1 MSAPPLIRAPSPLP
15 FSGGTNNTNSG
26 NGGGGGAGGG
36 GGGVISFHIQI
47 GLSREPVLLDAA
59 ELSLSQVREVAC
71 SIVDQKL
78 PECGFYGMY
87 EKILLFRHDQT
98 SDNVLQLLRSASQIQ
113 EGDLVEAVLS
123 ASATVEDFQIRPH
136 CLFVHSYRA
145 PTFCDHCGEM
155 LWGLV
160 RQGLKCEGCGLNYH
174 KRCAFKIPN
183 NCSGVRRR
191 RPSNVS
197 LTGGIINIGRP
208 LSAEPSP
215 PHYTDE
221 ALLSPVSPS
230 MEQKKQLDYFPGRER
245 RSSSQSY
252 VGRPIELDKIFLSKV
267 KVPHTFL
274 IHSYTRPT
282 VCQHCKKLLKGLFR
296 QGLQCK
302 DCKFNCHKRCA
313 PKVPNNCLGEVSI
326 NGELLSPGAESDV
339 VMGCLDDHDIN
350 RGGGLLDDMD
360 EALTSDGGLLLET
373 GPGDLC
379 DMHDSDLDESNRAIS
394 PSTSNNIPLM
404 RIVQSVKH
412 TKRKSSNVMKEG
424 WMVHY
429 TSKDTLRKRHYWRL
443 DSKCITLFQ
452 NDTGSKYYK
461 EIPLSEILSL
471 EPAQNFSLLPDGAN
485 PHCFEIATA
494 SLVYYVGENLQRAE
508 PSMTGS
514 SILVSGVGQDVA
526 RMWEMAI
533 QHALMP
539 AVSTGVC
546 HSSHR
551 SGHKEVSISISVS
564 NCQIQEN
571 VDVNSVYQIFPD
583 EVLGSGQF
591 GIVYGGKHR
600 KSGRDVAIKIIDKL
614 RFPTKQESQLR
625 NEVAILQSLHHPGVV
640 NLDCM
645 FETPERVFVVMEKLH
660 GDMLEMI
667 LSSEKGR
674 LPERITKFLVTQIL
688 VALRHLH
695 FKNIV
700 HCDLKPENVLL
711 ASADSFPQVKLCDFG
726 FARIIGEKS
735 FRRSVVGTPAYLAPE
750 VLRNKGYNRSLDMWS
765 VGVIIYV
772 SLSGTFPFNEDED
785 INDQIQNAAFMYPPH
800 PWKKVSQ
807 EAIDL
812 INNLLQVKMR
822 KRYSV
827 DKTLSHPWLQD
838 YQLWL
843 DLRSLEQRM
852 NERYITH
859 ESDDLRWHHH
869 AQLGGLDYPA
879 HLVNGPRSDVGQ
891 GMERYQE
898 QEEELETLSERVS
911 EL

>member
-1 MSAPPLIRAPSPLP
+1 
-15 FSGGTNNTNSG
+15 
-26 NGGGGGAGGG
+26 
-36 GGGVISFHIQI
+36 
-47 GLSREPVLLDAA
+47 
-59 ELSLSQVREVAC
+59 
-71 SIVDQKL
+71 
-78 PECGFYGMY
+78 MY
-87 EKILLFRHDQT
+87 DKILLFRHVPD
-98 SDNVLQLLRSASQIQ
+98 SENILQLVKCATDIT
-113 EGDLVEAVLS
+113 EGDLVEVVLS

-136 CLFVHSYRA
+136 ALFVHSYRA
-145 PTFCDHCGEM
+145 PAFCDHCGEM

-183 NCSGVRRR
+183 NCSGIRKRRL
-191 RPSNVS
+191 SNVS
-197 LTGGIINIGRP
+197 LTGLTLNSLLP
-208 LSAEPSP
+208 VCVPVLSSLHA
-215 PHYTDE
+215 
-221 ALLSPVSPS
+221 
-230 MEQKKQLDYFPGRER
+230 QER
-245 RSSSQSY
+245 RSSSY
-252 VGRPIELDKIFLSKV
+252 TGRPIELDKILLSKV
-267 KVPHTFL
+267 KVPHTFVV
-274 IHSYTRPT
+274 HSYTRPT

-313 PKVPNNCLGEVSI
+313 PKVPNNCLGEVSK
-326 NGELLSPGAESDV
+326 NGELLSPGAESDL
-339 VMGCLDDHDIN
+339 VMGQGCDDHDRN
-350 RGGGLLDDMD
+350 SGLMDDMEEAMVTDCGLL
-360 EALTSDGGLLLET
+360 EAGHGEM
-373 GPGDLC
+373 GDL
-379 DMHDSDLDESNRAIS
+379 HDPEDDSNRAIS

-404 RIVQSVKH
+404 RVVQSVKH

-424 WMVHY
+424 WLVHF

-461 EIPLSEILSL
+461 EIPLSEVLSL
-471 EPAQNFSLLPDGAN
+471 DPAKTFNLLSEGSNA
-485 PHCFEIATA
+485 HCFEIATA
-494 SLVYYVGENLQRAE
+494 SLVYYVGENLARPE
-508 PSMTGS
+508 GPGSMSAHGS
-514 SILVSGVGQDVA
+514 MLVSGVGPDVA
-526 RMWEMAI
+526 RMWEIAI

-539 AVSTGVC
+539 AISKGPSHGSRHDDVSV
-546 HSSHR
+546 
-551 SGHKEVSISISVS
+551 SISVS

-571 VDVNSVYQIFPD
+571 VDISSVYQIFPD

-600 KSGRDVAIKIIDKL
+600 KTGRDVAIKIIDKL

-625 NEVAILQSLHHPGVV
+625 NEVAILQNLHHPGVV
-640 NLDCM
+640 NLECM

-667 LSSEKGR
+667 LSSEKGK
-674 LPERITKFLVTQIL
+674 LPERITKFFVSQIL
-688 VALRHLH
+688 QALHHLH

-711 ASADSFPQVKLCDFG
+711 ASSDAFPQVKLCDFG

-785 INDQIQNAAFMYPPH
+785 IHDQIQNADFMYPPN

-827 DKTLSHPWLQD
+827 DKSLSHPWLQD
-838 YQLWL
+838 YQMWL
-843 DLRSLEQRM
+843 DLRSLEWKMHQ
-852 NERYITH
+852 RYITH
-859 ESDDLRWHHH
+859 ESDDTRWERH
-869 AQLGGLDYPA
+869 AEQHGLTYPA
-879 HLVNGPRSDVGQ
+879 HLVNPHADLDIQ
-891 GMERYQE
+891 TPP
-898 QEEELETLSERVS
+898 LN
-911 EL
+911 

>member
-1 MSAPPLIRAPSPLP
+1 M
-15 FSGGTNNTNSG
+15 T
-26 NGGGGGAGGG
+26 
-36 GGGVISFHIQI
+36 
-47 GLSREPVLLDAA
+47 
-59 ELSLSQVREVAC
+59 
-71 SIVDQKL
+71 
-78 PECGFYGMY
+78 
-87 EKILLFRHDQT
+87 
-98 SDNVLQLLRSASQIQ
+98 
-113 EGDLVEAVLS
+113 

-136 CLFVHSYRA
+136 TLFVHSYRA
-145 PTFCDHCGEM
+145 PAFCDHCGEM

-160 RQGLKCEGCGLNYH
+160 RQGLKCEGCGQNYH

-183 NCSGVRRR
+183 NCSGIRKRRL
-191 RPSNVS
+191 SNVS
-197 LTGGIINIGRP
+197 LTGLTNTRSI
-208 LSAEPSP
+208 SAEPSP
-215 PHYTDE
+215 SPSDE

-230 MEQKKQLDYFPGRER
+230 IEQKDMFPGRG
-245 RSSSQSY
+245 RSNSQSY
-252 VGRPIELDKIFLSKV
+252 IGRPIELDKILLSKV
-267 KVPHTFL
+267 KVPHTFV

-313 PKVPNNCLGEVSI
+313 PKVPNNCLGEVSR
-326 NGELLSPGAESDV
+326 NGDLLSPGAESDV
-339 VMGCLDDHDIN
+339 LMAEGCDDHDSERNSPIIDDMEESLVADSSV
-350 RGGGLLDDMD
+350 LLDVGHC
-360 EALTSDGGLLLET
+360 EL
-373 GPGDLC
+373 GDF
-379 DMHDSDLDESNRAIS
+379 HDPDPDESNRVIS
-394 PSTSNNIPLM
+394 PCTSNNIPLM
-404 RIVQSVKH
+404 RVVQSVKH
-412 TKRKSSNVMKEG
+412 IKRKNSNVMKEG
-424 WMVHY
+424 WLVHF

-471 EPAQNFSLLPDGAN
+471 EPAQNFSLLPEGAN

-494 SLVYYVGENLQRAE
+494 TLVYYVGENLSQE
-508 PSMTGS
+508 DYSLFHGS
-514 SILVSGVGQDVA
+514 VLISGTGQDVA
-526 RMWEMAI
+526 HIWQTAI

-539 AVSTGVC
+539 VISKGTA
-546 HSSHR
+546 HSSRH
-551 SGHKEVSISISVS
+551 SYHKDISISISVS

-571 VDVNSVYQIFPD
+571 VDISTVYQIFPD

-600 KSGRDVAIKIIDKL
+600 KTGRDVAIKIIDKL

-625 NEVAILQSLHHPGVV
+625 NEVAILQNLHHPGVV
-640 NLDCM
+640 NLECM

-785 INDQIQNAAFMYPPH
+785 IHDQIQNAAFMYPPN
-800 PWKKVSQ
+800 PWKKVTP

-827 DKTLSHPWLQD
+827 DKSLSHPWLQD
-838 YQLWL
+838 YQMWL
-843 DLRSLEQRM
+843 DLRNLECKMQ
-852 NERYITH
+852 ERYITH
-859 ESDDLRWHHH
+859 ESDDMRWEHF
-869 AQLGGLDYPA
+869 AEQNGLQYPA
-879 HLVNGPRSDVGQ
+879 HLINPHADVTEEVESEEAIMSMLSD
-891 GMERYQE
+891 
-898 QEEELETLSERVS
+898 RVS
-911 EL
+911 AL

>member
-1 MSAPPLIRAPSPLP
+1 MSVPPVIRPPSPLP
-15 FSGGTNNTNSG
+15 GSQG
-26 NGGGGGAGGG
+26 
-36 GGGVISFHIQI
+36 ISFQIQI
-47 GLSREPVLLDAA
+47 GLSREPVLLDSG
-59 ELSLSQVREVAC
+59 EFSLAQVREMAC
-71 SIVDQKL
+71 SIVDQKF

-87 EKILLFRHDQT
+87 DKILLFRHDPN
-98 SDNVLQLLRSASQIQ
+98 SDNILQLVRCAAEIM
-113 EGDLVEAVLS
+113 EGDLVEVILS

-136 CLFVHSYRA
+136 SLFVHSYRA
-145 PTFCDHCGEM
+145 PAFCDHCGEM

-183 NCSGVRRR
+183 NCSGIRKRRL
-191 RPSNVS
+191 SNVS
-197 LTGGIINIGRP
+197 LTGLPNTRSV
-208 LSAEPSP
+208 SAEPSP
-215 PHYTDE
+215 STSDE
-221 ALLSPVSPS
+221 
-230 MEQKKQLDYFPGRER
+230 
-245 RSSSQSY
+245 SY
-252 VGRPIELDKIFLSKV
+252 IGRPIELDKILLSKV
-267 KVPHTFL
+267 KVPHTFV

-313 PKVPNNCLGEVSI
+313 PKVPNNCLGEVSR
-326 NGELLSPGAESDV
+326 NGDLLSPGAESDV
-339 VMGCLDDHDIN
+339 VMEEGCDDHDGDRHSPLI
-350 RGGGLLDDMD
+350 DDMEESLVVD
-360 EALTSDGGLLLET
+360 SAALLEA
-373 GPGDLC
+373 GHGD
-379 DMHDSDLDESNRAIS
+379 

-404 RIVQSVKH
+404 RVVQSIRH

-424 WMVHY
+424 WLVHF

-452 NDTGSKYYK
+452 NDSGSKYYK
-461 EIPLSEILSL
+461 EIPLSEVLSL
-471 EPAQNFSLLPDGAN
+471 EPAKTFNLLPEGAN

-494 SLVYYVGENLQRAE
+494 SLVYYVGENLARAE
-508 PSMTGS
+508 GGTLGYGS
-514 SILVSGVGQDVA
+514 SVLVSGVGQDVA

-533 QHALMP
+533 QHSLMP
-539 AVSTGVC
+539 VITKGI
-546 HSSHR
+546 SHG
-551 SGHKEVSISISVS
+551 GHHNYHKDVSISISVS

-571 VDVNSVYQIFPD
+571 VDISTVYQIFPD

-600 KSGRDVAIKIIDKL
+600 KTGRDVAIKIIDKL

-625 NEVAILQSLHHPGVV
+625 NEVAILQNLHHPGIV
-640 NLDCM
+640 NLECM

-688 VALRHLH
+688 IALRHLH

-765 VGVIIYV
+765 VGVIVYV

-785 INDQIQNAAFMYPPH
+785 IHDQIQNAAFMYPPN
-800 PWKKVSQ
+800 PWKTVTP

-827 DKTLSHPWLQD
+827 DKSLSHPWLQD
-838 YQLWL
+838 YQMWL
-843 DLRSLEQRM
+843 DLRTLECKMQ
-852 NERYITH
+852 ERYITH
-859 ESDDLRWHHH
+859 ESDDLRWEHF
-869 AQLGGLDYPA
+869 AEQNGLQYPA
-879 HLVNGPRSDVGQ
+879 HLINPHADV
-891 GMERYQE
+891 R
-898 QEEELETLSERVS
+898 EEPKGE
-911 EL
+911 

>member
-1 MSAPPLIRAPSPLP
+1 
-15 FSGGTNNTNSG
+15 
-26 NGGGGGAGGG
+26 
-36 GGGVISFHIQI
+36 
-47 GLSREPVLLDAA
+47 
-59 ELSLSQVREVAC
+59 
-71 SIVDQKL
+71 
-78 PECGFYGMY
+78 MY
-87 EKILLFRHDQT
+87 EKILLFRHDPN
-98 SDNVLQLLRSASQIQ
+98 SENILQLVRCAAEIM
-113 EGDLVEAVLS
+113 EGDLVEVVLS

-136 CLFVHSYRA
+136 ALFVHSYRA
-145 PTFCDHCGEM
+145 PAFCDHCGEM

-183 NCSGVRRR
+183 NCSGIRKRRL
-191 RPSNVS
+191 SNVS
-197 LTGGIINIGRP
+197 LTGLTNTRSV
-208 LSAEPSP
+208 SAERSPS
-215 PHYTDE
+215 TSDE

-230 MEQKKQLDYFPGRER
+230 MEQKTPSDIFPGRG
-245 RSSSQSY
+245 RSNSQSY
-252 VGRPIELDKIFLSKV
+252 IGRPIELDKILLSKV
-267 KVPHTFL
+267 KVPHTL
-274 IHSYTRPT
+274 VIHSYTRPT

-313 PKVPNNCLGEVSI
+313 PKVPNNCLGEVSR
-326 NGELLSPGAESDV
+326 NGDLLSPGAESDV
-339 VMGCLDDHDIN
+339 VMEEGCDDHDGDRHSPLN
-350 RGGGLLDDMD
+350 DDMEESLVAD
-360 EALTSDGGLLLET
+360 SAALLEA
-373 GPGDLC
+373 GHGELGDFQ
-379 DMHDSDLDESNRAIS
+379 DQDPDESNRIIS

-404 RIVQSVKH
+404 RVVQSVKH
-412 TKRKSSNVMKEG
+412 TKRKSSSVMKEG
-424 WMVHY
+424 WLVHF

-461 EIPLSEILSL
+461 EIPLSEVLSL
-471 EPAQNFSLLPDGAN
+471 EPAKTFNLLPEGAN
-485 PHCFEIATA
+485 PHCFEIATTT
-494 SLVYYVGENLQRAE
+494 LVYYVGENLAT
-508 PSMTGS
+508 SGYGS
-514 SILVSGVGQDVA
+514 SVLVSGLGQDVA

-539 AVSTGVC
+539 VIAKGISHVGH
-546 HSSHR
+546 HSY
-551 SGHKEVSISISVS
+551 HKEVSISISVS

-571 VDVNSVYQIFPD
+571 VDISTVYQIFPD

-600 KSGRDVAIKIIDKL
+600 KTGRDVAIKIIDKL

-625 NEVAILQSLHHPGVV
+625 NEVAILQNLHHPGIV
-640 NLDCM
+640 NLECM

-765 VGVIIYV
+765 VGVIVYV

-785 INDQIQNAAFMYPPH
+785 IHDQIQNAAFMYPPN
-800 PWKKVSQ
+800 PWKTVTP

-827 DKTLSHPWLQD
+827 DKSLSHPWLQD
-838 YQLWL
+838 YQMWL
-843 DLRSLEQRM
+843 DLRTLECKM
-852 NERYITH
+852 LERYITH
-859 ESDDLRWHHH
+859 ESDDLRWEHF
-869 AQLGGLDYPA
+869 AEQNGLQYPA
-879 HLVNGPRSDVGQ
+879 HLINPHADVREEAESD
-891 GMERYQE
+891 
-898 QEEELETLSERVS
+898 ELVMGLLSDRVS
-911 EL
+911 VL

>member
-1 MSAPPLIRAPSPLP
+1 MSVPPVIRPPSPLP
-15 FSGGTNNTNSG
+15 GSQG
-26 NGGGGGAGGG
+26 
-36 GGGVISFHIQI
+36 ISFQIQI
-47 GLSREPVLLDAA
+47 GLSREPVLLDSG
-59 ELSLSQVREVAC
+59 EFSLAQVREMAC
-71 SIVDQKL
+71 SIVDQKF

-87 EKILLFRHDQT
+87 DKILLFRHDPN
-98 SDNVLQLLRSASQIQ
+98 SDNILQLVRCAAEIM
-113 EGDLVEAVLS
+113 EGDLVEVILS

-136 CLFVHSYRA
+136 SLFVHSYRA
-145 PTFCDHCGEM
+145 PAFCDHCGEM

-183 NCSGVRRR
+183 NCSGIRKRRL
-191 RPSNVS
+191 SNVS
-197 LTGGIINIGRP
+197 LTGLTNTRSV
-208 LSAEPSP
+208 SAEPSP
-215 PHYTDE
+215 STSDE

-230 MEQKKQLDYFPGRER
+230 MEQKTPSDIFPGRG
-245 RSSSQSY
+245 RSNSQSY
-252 VGRPIELDKIFLSKV
+252 IGRPIELDKILLSKV
-267 KVPHTFL
+267 KVPHTFV

-313 PKVPNNCLGEVSI
+313 PKVPNNCLGEVSR
-326 NGELLSPGAESDV
+326 NGDLLSPGAESDV
-339 VMGCLDDHDIN
+339 VMEEGCDDHDGDRHSPLI
-350 RGGGLLDDMD
+350 DDMEESLVVD
-360 EALTSDGGLLLET
+360 SAALLEA
-373 GPGDLC
+373 GHGELGDFQ
-379 DMHDSDLDESNRAIS
+379 DQDPDESNRIIS

-404 RIVQSVKH
+404 RVVQSIRH

-424 WMVHY
+424 WLVHF

-452 NDTGSKYYK
+452 NDSGSKYYK
-461 EIPLSEILSL
+461 EIPLSEVLSL
-471 EPAQNFSLLPDGAN
+471 EPAKTFNLLPEGAN

-494 SLVYYVGENLQRAE
+494 SLVYYVGENLARAE
-508 PSMTGS
+508 GGTLGYGS
-514 SILVSGVGQDVA
+514 SVLVSGVGQDVA

-533 QHALMP
+533 QHSLMP
-539 AVSTGVC
+539 VITKGI
-546 HSSHR
+546 SHG
-551 SGHKEVSISISVS
+551 GHHNYHKDVSISISVS

-571 VDVNSVYQIFPD
+571 VDISTVYQIFPD

-600 KSGRDVAIKIIDKL
+600 KTGRDVAIKIIDKL

-625 NEVAILQSLHHPGVV
+625 NEVAILQNLHHPGIV
-640 NLDCM
+640 NLECM

-688 VALRHLH
+688 IALRHLH

-765 VGVIIYV
+765 VGVIVYV

-785 INDQIQNAAFMYPPH
+785 IHDQIQNAAFMYPPN
-800 PWKKVSQ
+800 PWKTVTP

-827 DKTLSHPWLQD
+827 DKSLSHPWLQD
-838 YQLWL
+838 YQMWL
-843 DLRSLEQRM
+843 DLRTLECKMQ
-852 NERYITH
+852 ERYITH
-859 ESDDLRWHHH
+859 ESDDLRWEHF
-869 AQLGGLDYPA
+869 AEQNGLQYPA
-879 HLVNGPRSDVGQ
+879 HLINPHADVREEAESDELVM
-891 GMERYQE
+891 GM
-898 QEEELETLSERVS
+898 LSDRVS
-911 EL
+911 VL

>member
-1 MSAPPLIRAPSPLP
+1 MSVPPVIRPPSPLP
-15 FSGGTNNTNSG
+15 GSQG
-26 NGGGGGAGGG
+26 
-36 GGGVISFHIQI
+36 ISFQIQI
-47 GLSREPVLLDAA
+47 GLSREPVLLDSG
-59 ELSLSQVREVAC
+59 EFSLAQVREMAC
-71 SIVDQKL
+71 SIVDQKF

-87 EKILLFRHDQT
+87 DKILLFRHDPN
-98 SDNVLQLLRSASQIQ
+98 SDNILQLVRCAAEIM
-113 EGDLVEAVLS
+113 EGDLVEVILS

-136 CLFVHSYRA
+136 SLFVHSYRA
-145 PTFCDHCGEM
+145 PAFCDHCGEM

-183 NCSGVRRR
+183 NCSGIRKRRL
-191 RPSNVS
+191 SNVS
-197 LTGGIINIGRP
+197 LTGLPNTRSV
-208 LSAEPSP
+208 SAEPSP
-215 PHYTDE
+215 STSDE

-230 MEQKKQLDYFPGRER
+230 MEQKTPSDIFPGRG
-245 RSSSQSY
+245 RSNSQSY
-252 VGRPIELDKIFLSKV
+252 IGRPIELDKILLSKV
-267 KVPHTFL
+267 KVPHTFV

-313 PKVPNNCLGEVSI
+313 PKVPNNCLGEVSR
-326 NGELLSPGAESDV
+326 NGDLLSPGAESDV
-339 VMGCLDDHDIN
+339 VMEEGCDDHDGDRHSPLI
-350 RGGGLLDDMD
+350 DDMEESLVVD
-360 EALTSDGGLLLET
+360 SAALLEA
-373 GPGDLC
+373 GHGELGDFQ
-379 DMHDSDLDESNRAIS
+379 DQDPDESNRIIS

-404 RIVQSVKH
+404 RVVQSIRH

-424 WMVHY
+424 WLVHF

-452 NDTGSKYYK
+452 NDSGSKYYK
-461 EIPLSEILSL
+461 EIPLSEVLSL
-471 EPAQNFSLLPDGAN
+471 EPAKTFNLLPEGAN

-494 SLVYYVGENLQRAE
+494 SLVYYVGENLARAE
-508 PSMTGS
+508 GGTLGYGS
-514 SILVSGVGQDVA
+514 SVLVSGVGQDVA

-533 QHALMP
+533 QHSLMP
-539 AVSTGVC
+539 VITKGI
-546 HSSHR
+546 SHG
-551 SGHKEVSISISVS
+551 GHHNYHKDVSISISVS

-571 VDVNSVYQIFPD
+571 VDISTVYQIFPD

-600 KSGRDVAIKIIDKL
+600 KTGRDVAIKIIDKL

-625 NEVAILQSLHHPGVV
+625 NEVAILQNLHHPGIV
-640 NLDCM
+640 NLECM

-688 VALRHLH
+688 IALRHLH

-765 VGVIIYV
+765 VGVIVYV

-785 INDQIQNAAFMYPPH
+785 IHDQIQNAAFMYPPN
-800 PWKKVSQ
+800 PWKTVTP

-827 DKTLSHPWLQD
+827 DKSLSHPWLQD
-838 YQLWL
+838 YQMWL
-843 DLRSLEQRM
+843 DLRTLECKMQ
-852 NERYITH
+852 ERYITH
-859 ESDDLRWHHH
+859 ESDDLRWEHF
-869 AQLGGLDYPA
+869 AEQNGLQYPA
-879 HLVNGPRSDVGQ
+879 HLINPHADVREEAESDELVM
-891 GMERYQE
+891 GM
-898 QEEELETLSERVS
+898 LSDRVS
-911 EL
+911 VL

>member
-1 MSAPPLIRAPSPLP
+1 
-15 FSGGTNNTNSG
+15 FVTG
-26 NGGGGGAGGG
+26 
-36 GGGVISFHIQI
+36 SFV
-47 GLSREPVLLDAA
+47 STFKCV
-59 ELSLSQVREVAC
+59 
-71 SIVDQKL
+71 
-78 PECGFYGMY
+78 FYGMY

-145 PTFCDHCGEM
+145 PAFCDHCGEM

-191 RPSNVS
+191 RSSNVS
-197 LTGGIINIGRP
+197 LTGMNLGRP

-215 PHYTDE
+215 PPLYTDE

-230 MEQKKQLDYFPGRER
+230 MEQKNQLDYFPGRER

-252 VGRPIELDKIFLSKV
+252 IGRPIELDKIFLSKV

-313 PKVPNNCLGEVSI
+313 AKIPNNCLGEVSK

-339 VMGCLDDHDIN
+339 VMVEGCLDDHDVD

-360 EALTSDGGLLLET
+360 EALTSEGGLMLEA
-373 GPGDLC
+373 GPSDLC
-379 DMHDSDLDESNRAIS
+379 DMHDPDLDESNRAIS

-404 RIVQSVKH
+404 RVVQSVKH

-471 EPAQNFSLLPDGAN
+471 EPAQTFSLLPDGAN

-494 SLVYYVGENLQRAE
+494 SLVYYVGENLTRAE
-508 PSMTGS
+508 SSVTGS
-514 SILVSGVGQDVA
+514 SVLVSGVGQDVA

-539 AVSTGVC
+539 AVSTGISR
-546 HSSHR
+546 SSHR
-551 SGHKEVSISISVS
+551 KEISISISVS

-571 VDVNSVYQIFPD
+571 VDINSVYQIFPD

-711 ASADSFPQVKLCDFG
+711 ASADAFPQVKLCDFG

-838 YQLWL
+838 YQMWL
-843 DLRSLEQRM
+843 DLRNLESRM

-869 AQLGGLDYPA
+869 AQLSGLDYP
-879 HLVNGPRSDVGQ
+879 VTNGPRCDGGQ
-891 GMERYQE
+891 GAERYSE

>member
-1 MSAPPLIRAPSPLP
+1 MDPGVERVAMSAPPLIRAPSPLQ
-15 FSGGTNNTNSG
+15 FFGGTPGTG
-26 NGGGGGAGGG
+26 AGAGGGGSGG
-36 GGGVISFHIQI
+36 GGGVISFQIQI
-47 GLSREPVLLDAA
+47 GLSREAVLLDAA

-78 PECGFYGMY
+78 PECGFYGMF
-87 EKILLFRHDQT
+87 EKILLFRHDQ
-98 SDNVLQLLRSASQIQ
+98 SSENVLQLLSSSSQIQ
-113 EGDLVEAVLS
+113 DGDLVEAVLS
-123 ASATVEDFQIRPH
+123 AAATVEDFQIRPH
-136 CLFVHSYRA
+136 GLFVHSYRA

-183 NCSGVRRR
+183 NCSGVKRR

-197 LTGGIINIGRP
+197 LTGINMGRRP
-208 LSAEPSP
+208 SAEPSP
-215 PHYTDE
+215 PHYTED
-221 ALLSPVSPS
+221 ALLSPVSPN
-230 MEQKKQLDYFPGRER
+230 MEKGPCEHLAGRER
-245 RSSSQSY
+245 RASSQSY
-252 VGRPIELDKIFLSKV
+252 TGRPIELDKILLSKV

-313 PKVPNNCLGEVSI
+313 AKVPNNCLGEVSR
-326 NGELLSPGAESDV
+326 NGELLSPGAESDTA
-339 VMGCLDDHDIN
+339 MSE
-350 RGGGLLDDMD
+350 GGLDDMD
-360 EALTSDGGLLLET
+360 ADRGATLMDDMEEASEGVLLLEA
-373 GPGDLC
+373 GPLDLC
-379 DMHDSDLDESNRAIS
+379 DPQDPELDESNRAIS

-404 RIVQSVKH
+404 RVVQSVKH
-412 TKRKSSNVMKEG
+412 TKRKSSSVMKEG

-429 TSKDTLRKRHYWRL
+429 TSKDTLRKRHFWRL
-443 DSKCITLFQ
+443 DSKAITLFQ
-452 NDTGSKYYK
+452 NETGSKYYK

-471 EPAQNFSLLPDGAN
+471 EPAQDLSLLPDGAN
-485 PHCFEIATA
+485 PHCFEVATT
-494 SLVYYVGENLQRAE
+494 SLIYYVGENVLRSE
-508 PSMTGS
+508 PCASGS
-514 SILVSGVGQDVA
+514 SALVSGAGQDVS

-539 AVSTGVC
+539 AVSTGVSR
-546 HSSHR
+546 SSHR
-551 SGHKEVSISISVS
+551 GGHKDVSISISVS
-564 NCQIQEN
+564 NRQIQEN
-571 VDVNSVYQIFPD
+571 VDINSIYQIFPD

-645 FETPERVFVVMEKLH
+645 FETPDRVFVVMEKLH

-711 ASADSFPQVKLCDFG
+711 ASAEPLPQVKLCDFG

-822 KRYSV
+822 KRFSV

-838 YQLWL
+838 YQMWL
-843 DLRSLEQRM
+843 DLRSLESRLG
-852 NERYITH
+852 ERYITH

-869 AQLGGLDYPA
+869 AQLSGLDYP
-879 HLVNGPRSDVGQ
+879 
-891 GMERYQE
+891 RYFSGA
-898 QEEELETLSERVS
+898 EETLETLSERVS
-911 EL
+911 DL

>member
-1 MSAPPLIRAPSPLP
+1 MSVPPVIRPPSPLP
-15 FSGGTNNTNSG
+15 GSQG
-26 NGGGGGAGGG
+26 
-36 GGGVISFHIQI
+36 ISFQIQI
-47 GLSREPVLLDAA
+47 GLSREPVLLDSG
-59 ELSLSQVREVAC
+59 EFSLAQVREMAC
-71 SIVDQKL
+71 SIVDQKF

-87 EKILLFRHDQT
+87 EKILLFRHDPN
-98 SDNVLQLLRSASQIQ
+98 SDNILQLVRCAAEIV
-113 EGDLVEAVLS
+113 EGDLVEVVLS

-136 CLFVHSYRA
+136 SLFVHSYRA
-145 PTFCDHCGEM
+145 PAFCDHCGEM

-183 NCSGVRRR
+183 NCSGIRKRRL
-191 RPSNVS
+191 SNVS
-197 LTGGIINIGRP
+197 LTGLTNTRSV
-208 LSAEPSP
+208 SADPSP
-215 PHYTDE
+215 STSDE
-221 ALLSPVSPS
+221 ALLQKAPS
-230 MEQKKQLDYFPGRER
+230 DIFPGRG
-245 RSSSQSY
+245 RSNSY
-252 VGRPIELDKIFLSKV
+252 IGRPIELDKILLSKV
-267 KVPHTFL
+267 KVPHTFV

-313 PKVPNNCLGEVSI
+313 PKVPNNCLGEVSR
-326 NGELLSPGAESDV
+326 NGDLLSPGAESDA
-339 VMGCLDDHDIN
+339 VMEEGCDDHDGDRHSPLI
-350 RGGGLLDDMD
+350 DDMEESLAGD
-360 EALTSDGGLLLET
+360 SAALLEA
-373 GPGDLC
+373 GHGELGDFQ
-379 DMHDSDLDESNRAIS
+379 DQDPDESNRIIS

-404 RIVQSVKH
+404 RVVQSIKH

-424 WMVHY
+424 WLVHFN
-429 TSKDTLRKRHYWRL
+429 SKDTLRKRHYWRL

-452 NDTGSKYYK
+452 NDSGSKYYK
-461 EIPLSEILSL
+461 EIPLSEVLSL
-471 EPAQNFSLLPDGAN
+471 EPAKTFNLLPEGAN

-494 SLVYYVGENLQRAE
+494 SLVYYVGENLARAE
-508 PSMTGS
+508 GGTLGYGS
-514 SILVSGVGQDVA
+514 SVLVSGVGQDVA

-539 AVSTGVC
+539 VIAKGISHGGH
-546 HSSHR
+546 HSY
-551 SGHKEVSISISVS
+551 HKDVSISISVS

-571 VDVNSVYQIFPD
+571 VDISTVYQIFPD

-625 NEVAILQSLHHPGVV
+625 NEVAILQNLHHPGIV
-640 NLDCM
+640 NLECM

-688 VALRHLH
+688 IALRHLH

-765 VGVIIYV
+765 VGVIVYV

-785 INDQIQNAAFMYPPH
+785 IHDQIQNAAFMYPPN
-800 PWKKVSQ
+800 PWKTVTP

-827 DKTLSHPWLQD
+827 DKSLSHPWLQD
-838 YQLWL
+838 YQMWL
-843 DLRSLEQRM
+843 DLRTLECKM
-852 NERYITH
+852 LERYITH
-859 ESDDLRWHHH
+859 ESDDLRWEHF
-869 AQLGGLDYPA
+869 AEQNGLQYPA
-879 HLVNGPRSDVGQ
+879 HLINPHADVREEAESDEFVM
-891 GMERYQE
+891 GM
-898 QEEELETLSERVS
+898 LSDRVS
-911 EL
+911 VL

>member
-1 MSAPPLIRAPSPLP
+1 MIVIKELIR
-15 FSGGTNNTNSG
+15 G
-26 NGGGGGAGGG
+26 
-36 GGGVISFHIQI
+36 SFRIRWI
-47 GLSREPVLLDAA
+47 LFPE
-59 ELSLSQVREVAC
+59 
-71 SIVDQKL
+71 L

-98 SDNVLQLLRSASQIQ
+98 SENVLQLLRSASQIQ

-145 PTFCDHCGEM
+145 PAFCDHCGEM

-197 LTGGIINIGRP
+197 LTGGLANIGRP

-215 PHYTDE
+215 PHYTDD

-230 MEQKKQLDYFPGRER
+230 MEQKTQMDSVHGRER

-252 VGRPIELDKIFLSKV
+252 VGRPIELDKLLLSKV
-267 KVPHTFL
+267 KVPHSFL

-282 VCQHCKKLLKGLFR
+282 ICQHCKKLLKGLFR

-313 PKVPNNCLGEVSI
+313 PKVPNNCLGEVSR
-326 NGELLSPGAESDV
+326 NGELLSPGAESDA
-339 VMGCLDDHDIN
+339 VMVEGCLDDHDMD
-350 RGGGLLDDMD
+350 RGSGLLDDMD
-360 EALTSDGGLLLET
+360 EALTSDGGLLLEA
-373 GPGDLC
+373 GPSDLC
-379 DMHDSDLDESNRAIS
+379 DPHDPDQDESNRAIS

-404 RIVQSVKH
+404 RVVQSVKH

-452 NDTGSKYYK
+452 NETGGKYYK

-471 EPAQNFSLLPDGAN
+471 EPAQTFSLLPDGAN

-494 SLVYYVGENLQRAE
+494 SLVYYVGENLQRVSCS
-508 PSMTGS
+508 PGWFQ
-514 SILVSGVGQDVA
+514 VSGAGPDVA

-539 AVSTGVC
+539 AVSTGVS
-546 HSSHR
+546 HNSHR
-551 SGHKEVSISISVS
+551 ISISISVS
-564 NCQIQEN
+564 NCRIQEN
-571 VDVNSVYQIFPD
+571 VDINSVYQIFPD

-800 PWKKVSQ
+800 PWKKISQ

-838 YQLWL
+838 YQMWL
-843 DLRSLEQRM
+843 DLRNLESRM

-869 AQLGGLDYPA
+869 AQLSSLDYPL
-879 HLVNGPRSDVGQ
+879 HPGNGPRCDGRQ
-891 GMERYQE
+891 AADRYPER
-898 QEEELETLSERVS
+898 EEELETLSERVS

>member
-1 MSAPPLIRAPSPLP
+1 MSVLPVIRPPSPLP
-15 FSGGTNNTNSG
+15 GSQG
-26 NGGGGGAGGG
+26 
-36 GGGVISFHIQI
+36 ISFQIQI
-47 GLSREPVLLDAA
+47 GLSREPVLLDSG
-59 ELSLSQVREVAC
+59 EFSLAQVREMAC
-71 SIVDQKL
+71 SIVDQKF

-87 EKILLFRHDQT
+87 DKILLFRHDPN
-98 SDNVLQLLRSASQIQ
+98 SENILQLVRCAAEIM
-113 EGDLVEAVLS
+113 EGDLVEVVLS

-136 CLFVHSYRA
+136 ALFVHSYRA
-145 PTFCDHCGEM
+145 PAFCDHCGEM

-183 NCSGVRRR
+183 NCSGIRKRRL
-191 RPSNVS
+191 SNVS
-197 LTGGIINIGRP
+197 LTGLTNTRSV
-208 LSAEPSP
+208 SAEPSP
-215 PHYTDE
+215 STSDE

-230 MEQKKQLDYFPGRER
+230 MEQKTPSDIFPGRG
-245 RSSSQSY
+245 RSNSQSY
-252 VGRPIELDKIFLSKV
+252 IGRPIELDKILLSKV
-267 KVPHTFL
+267 KVPHTFV

-313 PKVPNNCLGEVSI
+313 PKVPNNCLGEVSR
-326 NGELLSPGAESDV
+326 NGDLLSPGAESDV
-339 VMGCLDDHDIN
+339 VMEEGCDDHDGDRHSPLI
-350 RGGGLLDDMD
+350 DDMEESLVVD
-360 EALTSDGGLLLET
+360 SAALLEA
-373 GPGDLC
+373 GHGELGDFQ
-379 DMHDSDLDESNRAIS
+379 DQDPDESNRIIS

-404 RIVQSVKH
+404 RVVQSVKH

-424 WMVHY
+424 WLVHF

-461 EIPLSEILSL
+461 EIPLSEVLSL
-471 EPAQNFSLLPDGAN
+471 EPAKTFNLLPEGAN
-485 PHCFEIATA
+485 PHCFEITTA
-494 SLVYYVGENLQRAE
+494 SLVYYVGENLARADRGT
-508 PSMTGS
+508 PGYGS
-514 SILVSGVGQDVA
+514 SVLISGVGQDVA

-539 AVSTGVC
+539 VIAKGISHGGH
-546 HSSHR
+546 HSHHSMNFMVKHLGAHAKTLR
-551 SGHKEVSISISVS
+551 MFLGGKTQ
-564 NCQIQEN
+564 QIQTCS
-571 VDVNSVYQIFPD
+571 DISTVYQIFPD

-600 KSGRDVAIKIIDKL
+600 KTGRDVAIKIIDKL

-625 NEVAILQSLHHPGVV
+625 NEVAILQNLHHPGIV
-640 NLDCM
+640 NLECM

-667 LSSEKGR
+667 LSSQKGR
-674 LPERITKFLVTQIL
+674 LPERITKFLVMQIL
-688 VALRHLH
+688 IALRHLH

-765 VGVIIYV
+765 VGVIVYV

-785 INDQIQNAAFMYPPH
+785 IHDQIQNAAFMYPPN
-800 PWKKVSQ
+800 PWKTVTPQGKFWVEQ
-807 EAIDL
+807 IVYGTT
-812 INNLLQVKMR
+812 INECGMK
-822 KRYSV
+822 K
-827 DKTLSHPWLQD
+827 D
-838 YQLWL
+838 YQMWL
-843 DLRSLEQRM
+843 DLRTLECKMQ
-852 NERYITH
+852 ERYITH
-859 ESDDLRWHHH
+859 ESDDLRWERF
-869 AQLGGLDYPA
+869 AEQNGLQYPA
-879 HLVNGPRSDVGQ
+879 HLINPHADVCEEAESDELVM
-891 GMERYQE
+891 GM
-898 QEEELETLSERVS
+898 LSDRVS
-911 EL
+911 VL